1 MSSGARRSRVK
12 LFFLL
17 LLVLAA
23 GLFSRSEHASVLPVF
38 VQTYAGDTLWALA
51 LYIFLTFIS
60 PSAGSKE
67 LMMLSVIVAFS
78 IEFSQLYQAEW
89 INSLRNTVPGG
100 LILGFGFKWSDLVC
114 YSAGIFIGFL
124 FDSLKRT
131 PGSG

>member
-1 MSSGARRSRVK
+1 MSSGASRSRVK

-17 LLVLAA
+17 LLVVAT
-23 GLFSRSEHASVLPVF
+23 GLFSRSEHASILPVF

-51 LYIFLTFIS
+51 LFTFLAFVS
-60 PSAGSKE
+60 SSAGTKE
-67 LMMLSVIVAFS
+67 LVMISLILAFVV
-78 IEFSQLYQAEW
+78 EFSQLYQAEW
-89 INSLRNTVPGG
+89 INSIRNTVPGG

-114 YSAGIFIGFL
+114 YSVGIFIGFL